1 MKNSKVLSADEA
13 AELVPDGAIVTV
25 SSSSGL
31 GCPDAVLAAIGRRFD
46 RRGSPRNLTT
56 LHPIA
61 AGDMWGI
68 KGIDHLA
75 KDGCLARIIGGSYPS
90 GPSKVEPPQIWQM
103 VSGNRIPAYN
113 IPSGILYDMHRDAAA
128 KRPGVLT
135 KVGMDTFVDPRR
147 QGCAMNAKAA
157 ATPIVEVVNFAGEE
171 WLFFPTIV
179 PDVAIIRATTADER
193 GNLSYEHEGA
203 YLGPLDQ
210 ALAVRNNGG
219 IVIAQVKRLAQAGS
233 LKPQQVYVPGI
244 LVDAIVVAPD
254 QMQTTH
260 TVYEPAISGE
270 ISRPLDSFEL
280 PEFGVG
286 KVIARRVAQELRR
299 GDAVNLG
306 FGISANVP
314 RILIEEGCH
323 GDVTWVIEQGAVG
336 GVPLLDFQ
344 FGCASNAEAIMPSPY
359 QFTYFQGAGFDC
371 SLLSFLEIDRQ
382 GSVNVSKLAL
392 RPHVTA
398 GAGGF
403 VDITSNAKKIVFSGF
418 FTAGATLAIA
428 DGSLRIEKEG
438 KVKKLVEAVEQVT
451 FSGPRALAEGR
462 DITYVTERCVMKLL
476 PDGLTV
482 TEIAPGVDVERDVLA
497 QAMFPLRVASQLK
510 VVEPKLLQ
518 PARLQLVLQEGRRR
532 FAKAGAAR

>member
-1 MKNSKVLSADEA
+1 MPRILSAAQA
-13 AELVPDGAIVTV
+13 AELIPDGAIVTV

-31 GCPDAVLAAIGRRFD
+31 GCPDAVLAAIGQRFD
-46 RRGSPRNLTT
+46 ESGSPRNLTT

-68 KGIDHLA
+68 LGIDHLA
-75 KDGCLARIIGGSYPS
+75 KDGCLARVLAGSYPS
-90 GPSKVEPPQIWQM
+90 GPSRAEPPKIWQM
-103 VSGNRIPAYN
+103 ISGDSIPAYN
-113 IPSGILYDMHRDAAA
+113 IPSGIMFDMHREAAA

-147 QGCAMNAKAA
+147 EGCAMNAKAA
-157 ATPIVEVVNFAGEE
+157 AAPVVKVVEFAGDE
-171 WLFFPTIV
+171 WLFFPSII

-219 IVIAQVKRLAQAGS
+219 IVIAQVKRLAQAGT
-233 LKPQQVYVPGI
+233 LKPQQVFVPGI

-254 QMQTTH
+254 QMQTTN
-260 TVYEPAISGE
+260 TMYEPAISGE
-270 ISRPLDSFEL
+270 VFRPLNSFEL

-286 KVIARRVAQELRR
+286 KLIARRVAQELRA

-314 RILIEEGCH
+314 RILIEEGQH
-323 GDVTWVIEQGAVG
+323 GRVTWVIEQGAVG

-382 GSVNVSKLAL
+382 GSVNVSKLGA

-403 VDITSNAKKIVFSGF
+403 VDITARARKIVFSGY
-418 FTAGATLAIA
+418 FTAGAGLSIEGGTLVV
-428 DGSLRIEKEG
+428 EKEG
-438 KVKKLVEAVEQVT
+438 KIKKLVEAVEQVS
-451 FSGPRALAEGR
+451 FSGSRAIAQGQ
-462 DITYVTERCVMKLL
+462 DITYVTERCVMRLM
-476 PDGLTV
+476 PQGVTV
-482 TEIAPGVDVERDVLA
+482 TEIAPGVDLERDVLT
-497 QAMFPLRVASQLK
+497 QAMFPLRVADDLK
-510 VVEPKLLQ
+510 MMDRVLFQPEPIGLKLALCR
-518 PARLQLVLQEGRRR
+518 PARVRSE
-532 FAKAGAAR
+532 AAR